1 MLKNDFDIAS
11 NANMI
16 EILKSEMLNSC
27 SDVFSSLLYKNDKD
41 DLTSNLSSL
50 VLFSYILAKR
60 CGVPFSDID
69 KGIVNKATLGMIDEH
84 KLEKEFKDLSHIKKY
99 ISERVD

>member
-1 MLKNDFDIAS
+1 MNNNDFNIAS

-16 EILKSEMLNSC
+16 EILKTEILNSC
-27 SDVFSSLLYKNDKD
+27 SDVFSTLLLKNDKD
-41 DLTSNLSSL
+41 DLTSSLSSM

-60 CGVPFSDID
+60 CGIPFSDVD
-69 KGIVNKATLGMIDEH
+69 KGIIDKATLGMIDEH